1 MWPNRPLLALGS
13 AGYCLFFMLVPLL
26 VMLIIGFRTPLQQ
39 LAPLDVQDRSG
50 GEGGAGI
57 SRPDDLQHPDT
68 LPPNPGT
75 ASTDAGP
82 RFSQVAILGA
92 AWAPLF
98 FALLPMS
105 AAPSFA
111 RVISMFTL
119 LPLGLLAPFGTTTL
133 GVIALGQ
140 IRRSSGRLYGLGL
153 ALFDALVFPLLAS
166 VSRRLR
172 CSASS
177 SRVMRRCSC

>member
-98 FALLPMS
+98 FA
-105 AAPSFA
+105 AANVGGTKLCESNP
-111 RVISMFTL
+111 MFTL